1 MFDEEPDGD
10 PHGECAAEISRLNAE
25 LKATGESLRLA
36 MDTIRQQNEE
46 IARLKVANIK
56 AVAELE
62 TRACASAD
70 MCNEEGWCANGCERT
85 KKVSAGDTATF
96 PDGMT
101 PEDDRRFN
109 QAWNIGGMDDETR

>member
-10 PHGECAAEISRLNAE
+10 PHGECAAEIHRLQDE
-25 LKATGESLRLA
+25 LKATGESLHVA
-36 MDTIRQQNEE
+36 METIRQQNEE
-46 IARLKVANIK
+46 IARLKAANIR

-70 MCNEEGWCANGCERT
+70 LCNEEGWCANGCERT
-85 KKVSAGDTATF
+85 KKVSAAATATF

-101 PEDDRRFN
+101 AEDDKRFN
-109 QAWNIGGMDDETR
+109 QAWNIGGRDEC